1 MADLKIVSYNP
12 AFEQIARAT
21 EEGNQMRA
29 GQKAEQENLFK
40 QFETIRGG
48 QESLLSVF
56 NRARQEEGIDDI
68 KGSIGTFNTQIS
80 SVKSLLDS
88 LDEDISSRTRGSF
101 TTDAQRNR
109 MVASEGGA
117 LNTQLGRLG
126 SGLEPLV
133 SSWNMSNQAVG
144 DIVNLTSKDQDRAV
158 EGTRMRLDALPE
170 RFARE
175 ISGFNISKENEL
187 AAIMDKLKTEQNLA
201 TAEWE
206 RLGQLESE
214 ARAFEQQKQLA
225 TFQAQLDRQTNASA
239 NSWSKDL
246 IASLTGKAAGA
257 GGGAA
262 PSIADADSE
271 YLGKIMAMD
280 PNSKLSLIA
289 SLRRSKDPTAQRRFQ
304 LGKELGYWK
313 F

>member
-1 MADLKIVSYNP
+1 MAELKIVSYNP
-12 AFEQIARAT
+12 AFEQIAKAT

-29 GQKAEQENLFK
+29 GQKAEQESLFGK
-40 QFETIRGG
+40 YETIRGG

-68 KGSIGTFNTQIS
+68 KGSIGTFNTQVS

-109 MVASEGGA
+109 MVASEGGS

-126 SGLEPLV
+126 SGLEPLI

-144 DIVNLTSKDQDRAV
+144 DVVNLTSKDQEREV
-158 EGTRMRLDALPE
+158 EGTKMRLDALPE

-175 ISGFNISKENEL
+175 ISGFNIGKENEL

-201 TAEWE
+201 TVEWE

-214 ARAFEQQKQLA
+214 ARSFEQQKQLMS
-225 TFQAQLDRQTNASA
+225 FQANLDRQTNASA

-257 GGGAA
+257 GA
-262 PSIADADSE
+262 PVASVTDTDSE
-271 YLGKIMAMD
+271 YLGKIMSLD

-289 SLRRSKDPTAQRRFQ
+289 SLRKSSDPTAQRRFQ

-313 F
+313 Y